1 MTAVWLNRNYFRD
14 SGDKIYRNDIFSLLN
29 GFRNLYS
36 SHKKKPF
43 IILFNRFQ
51 ALLYARHY
59 LTSVIPAKKRA
70 TLHLMTSLA
79 IILTDR
85 RIIAP
90 YFVFSFRSVAIQQF
104 NIADDLVIVAI
115 PYTTFSQSKRS

>member
-1 MTAVWLNRNYFRD
+1 MIFLALQTTAV
-14 SGDKIYRNDIFSLLN
+14 IYILRIRRSHLLFCLTDF
-29 GFRNLYS
+29 G
-36 SHKKKPF
+36 
-43 IILFNRFQ
+43 
-51 ALLYARHY
+51 LLYARHY

-90 YFVFSFRSVAIQQF
+90 YFVFSFRFVAIQQF
-104 NIADDLVIVAI
+104 NIADDLVIIAI
-115 PYTTFSQSKRS
+115 PYTAFFQNKRS